1 MLSDLQLFC
10 LTSKYVVSPLVIWH
24 QSCCLTS
31 NIFIF
36 NLLMLCLTLN
46 ILLDLHMHCWPLS
59 VLFDLYIWVFDR
71 QVWHLTLLYKGV
83 FYNEFGCLASKDIVW
98 PPKILFDLQRYC
110 LTFKDSVW
118 PPKILFYLQRY
129 CLTSKDIVWPPKML
143 FDHQRYCFPSN
154 DIVWAPKIL
163 FDLQRCCLTSKDIV
177 WPLFKLCSVCRA
189 NNTENIGNM
198 TINCEDINV
207 EGGPN
212 KTSGLAYMSA
222 ITIGNN
228 KHTSHNGNMKS
239 WTLHLVWLKLRR
251 VCGFEYNTSSRH
263 TFSFSTKLYYF
274 KFSVWFTANS
284 VIFIL
289 SWFPTNSDTFYPSL
303 DFQPTLL

>member
-1 MLSDLQLFC
+1 MN
-10 LTSKYVVSPLVIWH
+10 LV
-24 QSCCLTS
+24 
-31 NIFIF
+31 
-36 NLLMLCLTLN
+36 
-46 ILLDLHMHCWPLS
+46 
-59 VLFDLYIWVFDR
+59 
-71 QVWHLTLLYKGV
+71 
-83 FYNEFGCLASKDIVW
+83 VW
-98 PPKILFDLQRYC
+98 PPKILFD
-110 LTFKDSVW
+110 
-118 PPKILFYLQRY
+118 LQRY